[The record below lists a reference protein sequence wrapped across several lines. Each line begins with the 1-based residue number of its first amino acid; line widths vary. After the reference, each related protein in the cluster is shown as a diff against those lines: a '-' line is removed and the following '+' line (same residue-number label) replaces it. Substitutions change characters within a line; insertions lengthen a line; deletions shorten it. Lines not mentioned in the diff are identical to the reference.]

1 MLANV
6 KLLIPHCSQP
16 WVMHALGASMHLD
29 NEDETISDAC
39 RHFTFAGHTGYCIC
53 SFHTRLFFQ
62 SISNP
67 PMPPSRVID
76 SLKAQTITKILR
88 KVMILHFKPKWE
100 IQALN
105 CILKEMHQCR
115 LHILK
120 ICYCTLCHGICLSM
134 HVL

>member
-1 MLANV
+1 
-6 KLLIPHCSQP
+6 
-16 WVMHALGASMHLD
+16 
-29 NEDETISDAC
+29 
-39 RHFTFAGHTGYCIC
+39 
-53 SFHTRLFFQ
+53 
-62 SISNP
+62 
-67 PMPPSRVID
+67 MPPSRVID
-76 SLKAQTITKILR
+76 SLKAHIITKILR

-100 IQALN
+100 IEALN